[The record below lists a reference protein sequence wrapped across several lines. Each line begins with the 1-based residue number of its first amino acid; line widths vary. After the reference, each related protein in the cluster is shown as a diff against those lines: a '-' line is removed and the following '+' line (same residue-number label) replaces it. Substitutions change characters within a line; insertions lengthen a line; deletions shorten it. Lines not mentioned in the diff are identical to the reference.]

1 MKTFRLLFLIAG
13 LMAPRLL
20 SQQIIEIGSTNDL
33 WDINSG
39 AVVTSHSGEAEPYH
53 IENAFGGRL
62 PTVFGAQIF
71 DHIFTDGRPAGFVH
85 FVEWRTPA
93 PVVLRSFNLHS
104 QGDGENVDNGR
115 EFQSFRLLA
124 KTAGPTAGFQL
135 IYEFTPSHPYRFVN
149 YSQRLIL
156 SANVGPLL
164 AQEFR
169 AEFVDRGNR
178 FWSGPRVMELDG
190 FSSMVAAEIRPAVEL
205 VWTVTPGN
213 RYQVQVTD
221 SLYPGVWSNFAA
233 PIVADSGTYRH
244 FDSTEPGRSRFYRIV
259 QLP

>member
-1 MKTFRLLFLIAG
+1 MKKLKRMFALGFLVAVSS
-13 LMAPRLL
+13 LA
-20 SQQIIEIGSTNDL
+20 QNIIEIGSTNDL

-39 AVVTSHSGEAEPYH
+39 AVVTRHSGEASPYH

-62 PTVFGAQIF
+62 ATVPGAQIY

-93 PVVLRSFNLHS
+93 PVILRSFHLHS
-104 QGDGENVDNGR
+104 QGDGPAVDNGR
-115 EFQSFRLLA
+115 EFETFRLFA
-124 KTAGPTAGFQL
+124 KTAGANSPFTL
-135 IYEFTPSHPYRFVN
+135 LYEFTPSHPFQFVN
-149 YSQRLIL
+149 FAQRLIL
-156 SANVGPLL
+156 AANVGPLL

-190 FSSMVAAEIRPAVEL
+190 FSSFVAAEIRPAVEL
-205 VWTVTPGN
+205 VWTVTPGV

-221 SLYPGVWSNFAA
+221 SLPAGTWVNFA
-233 PIVADSGTYRH
+233 
-244 FDSTEPGRSRFYRIV
+244 EPFTQFRV
-259 QLP
+259 LPSF